1 MTGPILPP
9 GLRRGPDCF
18 IKIDNGRPSLVTQPD
33 HNPYARA
40 VVATA
45 AAVALTMATGAPTL
59 ACALAVILCAIC
71 LLLFLI
77 EALR

>member
-18 IKIDNGRPSLVTQPD
+18 IKLHNGRPSLITQVD
-33 HNPYARA
+33 RNPYARPLAATPSA
-40 VVATA
+40 VLLV
-45 AAVALTMATGAPTL
+45 MASGVPIFVKV
-59 ACALAVILCAIC
+59 LAVILGLIC
-71 LLLFLI
+71 VVLFLV

>member
-18 IKIDNGRPSLVTQPD
+18 IKLHNGRPSLITQVD
-33 HNPYARA
+33 RNPYARPLT
-40 VVATA
+40 ATA
-45 AAVALTMATGAPTL
+45 AAVVLIMATGAPTL
-59 ACALAVILCAIC
+59 ARALAVVLCAIC
-71 LLLFLI
+71 LLLFWA

>member
-9 GLRRGPDCF
+9 GLRRGPDCQ
-18 IKIDNGRPSLVTQPD
+18 IRLHNGRPSLVTQTD
-33 HNPYARA
+33 RNPYARA

-45 AAVALTMATGAPTL
+45 AAVALTIATGAPTL
-59 ACALAVILCAIC
+59 ARALAVILCAIC
-71 LLLFLI
+71 LLLFLF

>member
-9 GLRRGPDCF
+9 GLRRGPDCQ
-18 IKIDNGRPSLVTQPD
+18 IRLHPRPSLVTRVDRNPD
-33 HNPYARA
+33 ARA

-45 AAVALTMATGAPTL
+45 VAVVLTVATVAPIL
-59 ACALAVILCAIC
+59 PRALAVILCSIC
-71 LLLFLI
+71 QFLFLA

>member
-9 GLRRGPDCF
+9 GLRRGTECQ
-18 IKIDNGRPSLVTQPD
+18 IRLHNGRHSLVTQSD
-33 HNPYARA
+33 RNPYARA

-59 ACALAVILCAIC
+59 ARALAVILCSIC
-71 LLLFLI
+71 QFLFLV

>member
-1 MTGPILPP
+1 MTGPTLPP
-9 GLRRGPDCF
+9 GLRRGPDCQ
-18 IKIDNGRPSLVTQPD
+18 IRLHNGRPSLVTQAD
-33 HNPYARA
+33 RNPYARA

-59 ACALAVILCAIC
+59 ARALAVILCAIC
-71 LLLFLI
+71 LLLFLF